1 MNGGTTMAHHTLGP
15 EPGSIAPHLP
25 AHLYRQAEREGRP
38 IIVVLQAAPTARPA
52 RTYLVPLGIGLA
64 TAIGVAGTVAAILAL
79 FEFAIHT
86 ATLIAGAAGPIGVG
100 GLTFKLTRP
109 KQ

>member
-1 MNGGTTMAHHTLGP
+1 MTHQPPGP
-15 EPGSIAPHLP
+15 EPGTIAPHIP

-38 IIVVLQAAPTARPA
+38 IIVVLQAAPTVRTAH
-52 RTYLVPLGIGLA
+52 TYLVPLGLGLA

-86 ATLIAGAAGPIGVG
+86 ATLIAGAAGPLGIG

-109 KQ
+109 KAE

>member
-1 MNGGTTMAHHTLGP
+1 M
-15 EPGSIAPHLP
+15 P
-25 AHLYRQAEREGRP
+25 ADVYRQAEREGRP
-38 IIVVLQAAPTARPA
+38 IIIVHTRTARPRRPT
-52 RTYLVPLGIGLA
+52 RTYLVPLGIALA
-64 TAIGVAGTVAAILAL
+64 AAIGVAGTVAAILAL

-86 ATLIAGAAGPIGVG
+86 ATLIGGAAGPIGIG

>member
-1 MNGGTTMAHHTLGP
+1 M
-15 EPGSIAPHLP
+15 
-25 AHLYRQAEREGRP
+25 
-38 IIVVLQAAPTARPA
+38 
-52 RTYLVPLGIGLA
+52 PLGIALA
-64 TAIGVAGTVAAILAL
+64 AAIGVAGTVAAILAL

-86 ATLIAGAAGPIGVG
+86 ATLIGGAAGPIGIG

>member
-1 MNGGTTMAHHTLGP
+1 MTHQPPGP
-15 EPGSIAPHLP
+15 EPEGSIAPHIP

-38 IIVVLQAAPTARPA
+38 IIIVHQAAPAPRTARA
-52 RTYLVPLGIGLA
+52 YLVPLGIGLA

-86 ATLIAGAAGPIGVG
+86 ATLIASTAGPIGVG

>member
-1 MNGGTTMAHHTLGP
+1 MTHQPPGP
-15 EPGSIAPHLP
+15 VPGNIAPHIP
-25 AHLYRQAEREGRP
+25 ADVYRQAEREGRP
-38 IIVVLQAAPTARPA
+38 IIVVVQAAPAARTA

-109 KQ
+109 RK

>member
-1 MNGGTTMAHHTLGP
+1 MAQHHDP
-15 EPGSIAPHLP
+15 PGQLAPHIP
-25 AHLYRQAEREGRP
+25 ADVYRQAEREGRP
-38 IIVVLQAAPTARPA
+38 IIVIVQTTSRAARPA
-52 RTYLVPLGIGLA
+52 RAVLVPLGIGLA
-64 TAIGVAGTVAAILAL
+64 AAIGVAGTIATILAL

-86 ATLIAGAAGPIGVG
+86 ATLIATTAGPIGIG

>member
-1 MNGGTTMAHHTLGP
+1 M
-15 EPGSIAPHLP
+15 
-25 AHLYRQAEREGRP
+25 
-38 IIVVLQAAPTARPA
+38 
-52 RTYLVPLGIGLA
+52 PLGLGFA

-86 ATLIAGAAGPIGVG
+86 ATLIAGAAGPIGIG